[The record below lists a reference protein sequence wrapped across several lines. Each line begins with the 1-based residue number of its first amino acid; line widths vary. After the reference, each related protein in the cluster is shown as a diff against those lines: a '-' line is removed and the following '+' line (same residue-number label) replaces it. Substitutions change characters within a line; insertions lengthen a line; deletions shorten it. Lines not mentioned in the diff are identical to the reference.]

1 MSLRIAA
8 LVLVAA
14 SALGLSACTGAPAAP
29 GSASASPGADQPGD
43 EGQSTADACA
53 LIQESIQ
60 EATQEFENAA
70 STDPATAAAA
80 MTRAAERLAE
90 NAGEITNDE
99 VAALLPGL
107 RDMFAEVGAVM
118 DDIVQGDASRL
129 PELSRLGEELRATSE
144 KFREVCG

>member
-14 SALGLSACTGAPAAP
+14 SALGLSACTAAPAAP
-29 GSASASPGADQPGD
+29 GGSSASPGTDQPGD

-118 DDIVQGDASRL
+118 DDIVQGDASQL

-144 KFREVCG
+144 DFREVCG